1 MKTWL
6 KGLAPDIKIAC
17 ILLVLTALL
26 LLTFSIDVG
35 ELLRANLAIIIKILY
50 LTVVAV
56 GISTIIHF
64 VIPDDFA
71 TRHVRSNSVLNLF
84 YATLLG
90 TITPGPVYAIY
101 PIVLTLRRKGVS
113 NPMLVAYLTGQTII
127 GPARAA
133 FEVGFFGLKFYL
145 FRIVLALL
153 MGPLAGVLFIA
164 LSQIWPDKAPG
175 EQQ

>member
-71 TRHVRSNSVLNLF
+71 TRH
-84 YATLLG
+84 LG
-90 TITPGPVYAIY
+90 KRRRITDETDHHSGGA
-101 PIVLTLRRKGVS
+101 
-113 NPMLVAYLTGQTII
+113 
-127 GPARAA
+127 
-133 FEVGFFGLKFYL
+133 
-145 FRIVLALL
+145 
-153 MGPLAGVLFIA
+153 
-164 LSQIWPDKAPG
+164 
-175 EQQ
+175 